1 MTISAEFCDVFPT
14 CSRLA
19 RPKSFFY
26 LCRCLEIAPADVGI
40 LTPPCI
46 IYMAIIRSAAIGT
59 ARGSLGIIT
68 YRTVRGRTIGSQK
81 RGGVDPSTRAEG
93 DTLTQFVF
101 GLMARYASARSED
114 IKNAFS
120 ETKYGSARNAF
131 MKLNYNPFVK
141 ALSPLYQTGMKAS
154 YITDEE
160 LDNAVHTYAAANP
173 MEIVRA
179 KLDGEPIVYLSGVW
193 DSNIKFGRM
202 YSASIGGTTLSDGV
216 TVSSFAQGASVK
228 ATLKGFEDITLIE
241 EGMFVDIAEDGDVAS
256 TVVQCTG
263 VTVTK
268 KGDDYEVAGTLAS
281 AIAEA
286 TNAQVTV
293 SVRHSEGIGE
303 LTNKVYN
310 NVTFKVEGG
319 GTGSNPL

>member
-1 MTISAEFCDVFPT
+1 
-14 CSRLA
+14 
-19 RPKSFFY
+19 
-26 LCRCLEIAPADVGI
+26 
-40 LTPPCI
+40 
-46 IYMAIIRSAAIGT
+46 MAIIRSAAVGT

-93 DTLTQFVF
+93 DTLVQFVF
-101 GLMARYASARSED
+101 GLMARYAAARSED

-120 ETKYGSARNAF
+120 ETKYGSPRNAF

-141 ALSPLYQTGMKAS
+141 ALSPLYQTGIKAS

-160 LDNAVHTYAAANP
+160 LDNAVHTYAAENP

-179 KLDGEPIVYLSGVW
+179 KLDGEPIVYLTGVW

-202 YSASIGGTTLSDGV
+202 YSAAIGGTTLSDGV

-228 ATLKGFEDITLIE
+228 AVLKGFDNITLIE
-241 EGMFVDIAEDGDVAS
+241 EGMFVVVAKDGEVSD
-256 TVVQCTG
+256 TTIQCTG
-263 VTVTK
+263 VTVTEK
-268 KGDDYEVAGTLAS
+268 DGDYEVTGSLAS

-286 TNAQVTV
+286 TGTQVTV
-293 SVRHSEGIGE
+293 SVRHNEGVGE

-310 NVTFKVEGG
+310 NVSFKVSGG

>member
-1 MTISAEFCDVFPT
+1 
-14 CSRLA
+14 
-19 RPKSFFY
+19 
-26 LCRCLEIAPADVGI
+26 
-40 LTPPCI
+40 
-46 IYMAIIRSAAIGT
+46 MAIIRSAAVGT

-93 DTLTQFVF
+93 DTLVQFVF

-154 YITDEE
+154 YITEDE

-202 YSASIGGTTLSDGV
+202 YSSSIGGTTLSDGV
-216 TVSSFAQGASVK
+216 TVSSFGQGTSVK
-228 ATLKGFEDITLIE
+228 AVLKGFESITLIE
-241 EGMFVDIAEDGDVAS
+241 EGMFVDIAKDGETAS
-256 TVVQCTG
+256 TVIKCTG
-263 VTVTK
+263 VTVTEK
-268 KGDDYEVAGTLAS
+268 DGGYEVVGTLEK

-286 TNAQVTV
+286 TGVQVTV
-293 SVRHSEGIGE
+293 SVRHNEGIGE
-303 LTNKVYN
+303 LTNKVYS
-310 NVTFKVEGG
+310 NVSFKVKGG
-319 GTGSNPL
+319 GSGSNPI